1 MLPGNSPAQ
10 LDSKGRYAKVYDAL
24 LQRDGVLAQP
34 SYSCVLSLAI
44 AARTCVGAVPPTCD
58 RAATEPSSV
67 SAA

>member
-10 LDSKGRYAKVYDAL
+10 LDSKGARIKVYDAL
-24 LQRDGVLAQP
+24 LQHGGAAAQP